1 MIPVIYHTGL
11 TPPPSVHIAGYEVC
25 DFSVLKVEY
34 ESSNASQDISDIL
47 LMDPIVLMMS
57 KNAVTGLHKWLL
69 HFGLKSDFFADADFW
84 TVGERTHGCLK
95 KILGIESF
103 YPNEMTGKGVI
114 LALQKQKYS
123 SILLISGQDPRQVF
137 IDGLSSAGINFFH
150 FPVYKIYISES
161 IELSAHFKDNESN
174 YLIITSPSA
183 VDGILRSLSLL
194 DLSRLKSRIIS
205 IGPTTSAAI
214 RKNGGYVF
222 LESEVQNI
230 NALYKSLVNLIAKSS
245 HVY

>member
-11 TPPPSVHIAGYEVC
+11 TPPPPVHIAGYEVC
-25 DFSVLKVEY
+25 YFSVLKVEY
-34 ESSNASQDISDIL
+34 ESSNAPHDISDIL

-114 LALQKQKYS
+114 LALQKQNYS
-123 SILLISGQDPRQVF
+123 SILLISGQDPRQEF

-150 FPVYKIYISES
+150 FPVYKIYISKS
-161 IELSAHFKDNESN
+161 IELSAHFNDHESH

-183 VDGILRSLSLL
+183 VGGIMKSLVFA
-194 DLSRLKSRIIS
+194 DLSKIQCRIIS
-205 IGPTTSAAI
+205 IGPTTCEAI
-214 RKNGGYVF
+214 RHNGGSVF
-222 LESEVQNI
+222 LESDVQNI
-230 NALYKSLVNLIAKSS
+230 NVLYDNLEHLILKSS
-245 HVY
+245 HP

>member
-1 MIPVIYHTGL
+1 MQ
-11 TPPPSVHIAGYEVC
+11 IAGYEVC
-25 DFSVLKVEY
+25 YFSVLKVEY
-34 ESSNASQDISDIL
+34 ENYNAPQDISDIL
-47 LMDPIVLMMS
+47 LMDPVVLMMS
-57 KNAVTGLHKWLL
+57 KNAVIGLQKWLI
-69 HFGLKSDFFADADFW
+69 HFGLESDFFTDTDFW

-123 SILLISGQDPRQVF
+123 SILLISGHKPRKEF
-137 IDGLSSAGINFFH
+137 IESLSSAGINFFH
-150 FPVYKIYISES
+150 FPVYKIYISEGNK
-161 IELSAHFKDNESN
+161 LSVHFKNHESN

-214 RKNGGYVF
+214 RKNGGHVF

-230 NALYKSLVNLIAKSS
+230 NVLYDSLDKLISESS
-245 HVY
+245 DAC

>member
-11 TPPPSVHIAGYEVC
+11 TPPPPVYIDGYEVC
-25 DFSVLKVEY
+25 HFSVLKVEY
-34 ESSNASQDISDIL
+34 ESNNVPQDLSGIL

-57 KNAVTGLHKWLL
+57 KNAVIGLHKWLL

-84 TVGERTHGCLK
+84 TVGERTHECLK

-103 YPNEMTGKGVI
+103 YPDEMTGQGVK
-114 LALQKQKYS
+114 LALQKQNNS
-123 SILLISGQDPRQVF
+123 NILLISGKKPRQEF
-137 IDGLSSAGINFFH
+137 IEGLSSAGINFYH
-150 FPVYKIYISES
+150 FPVYKIAISES
-161 IELSAHFKDNESN
+161 KKLSAHFKDHESN

-194 DLSRLKSRIIS
+194 NLSRLKSRIIS

-214 RKNGGYVF
+214 RQNGGDVF

-230 NALYKSLVNLIAKSS
+230 NALYDSLEKLINEAS
-245 HVY
+245 HAC

>member
-11 TPPPSVHIAGYEVC
+11 TPPPPIHIAGYEVC
-25 DFSVLKVEY
+25 YFSVLKVEY
-34 ESSNASQDISDIL
+34 ESSNAPQDISDIL
-47 LMDPIVLMMS
+47 LMNPIVLMMS
-57 KNAVTGLHKWLL
+57 KNAVIGLHKWLL

-84 TVGERTHGCLK
+84 TVGERTHECLK

-103 YPNEMTGKGVI
+103 YPDEMTGKGVI
-114 LALQKQKYS
+114 LALQKQNYS
-123 SILLISGQDPRQVF
+123 NILLISGQKPRQEF
-137 IDGLSSAGINFFH
+137 IEGLSSAGINFFH
-150 FPVYKIYISES
+150 FPVYKIYISEGNK
-161 IELSAHFKDNESN
+161 LSVHFKNHESN

-214 RKNGGYVF
+214 RQSGGDVF

-230 NALYKSLVNLIAKSS
+230 NALYDSLEKLIAESS
-245 HVY
+245 HAY